1 MTFLRPISYAP
12 HPVIFGGDHGVSVS
26 GHSANPRGSFWG
38 AVKNTL
44 EMPGTWRMSEHPEK
58 SPEVCVA
65 CPRKFEG
72 TPNIGSPRRAMAFGR
87 SPGVQGAVKRLI
99 SNKSW

>member
-58 SPEVCVA
+58 SPEVCV
-65 CPRKFEG
+65 K
-72 TPNIGSPRRAMAFGR
+72 GSL
-87 SPGVQGAVKRLI
+87 GVEQGNCTRCGIMGCAQ
-99 SNKSW
+99 